1 MRYLTKPTQKTF
13 LQMLAVHG
21 NISKSV
27 EETNK
32 LIPSGDA
39 RGDMSR
45 FTVYHWKRTQ
55 PQFREKMEEALSCF
69 ADKLESIALERVSSS
84 GTSSKGSDL
93 LLMFLLNSARPLKY
107 RSQNGSN
114 STDGTKELLSAVR
127 LKLSATTNNNK
138 STDIVVDI
146 GTVTT
151 NSSRSM
157 DQDVTNS

>member
-39 RGDMSR
+39 RGEMSR
-45 FTVYHWKRTQ
+45 YTVYHWKRTQ

>member
-1 MRYLTKPTQKTF
+1 
-13 LQMLAVHG
+13 MLAVHG